1 MNATPAADATIHDY
15 FAPCTLGLEEV
26 VTQELGALRA
36 SAIEPRR
43 GGVAFRGDRRLG
55 YAANLWLRAAV
66 RVQQRVLDV
75 QAAGTEELYAAVSP
89 VEWERWLDVDGTL
102 AIDASVR
109 DSAIT
114 HSGFAGLTAKDA
126 ICDRFRRA
134 TGRRPSVDTV
144 APRLPIK
151 LVLQRDR
158 LQLYLN
164 LSGESLHKR
173 GWRPI
178 QVKSPLNEAIAAGLL
193 LATGWD
199 RKSALVDPLCGS
211 GTFVVEAACL
221 AADRAPGL
229 LRRFAFEQFPDFDA
243 RSWALLKGDAVE
255 RAQRSLPFPIIGS
268 DRHPGAIELARRSV
282 RAAQV
287 EGLVELRN
295 GDVEAFVPP
304 PPPFTL
310 VTNPPW
316 GERIGE
322 GEELR
327 ASWEALGHLL
337 HQRARGCTAWVLSGN
352 AELPRLLGL
361 KARRKFPVMDG
372 PIECR
377 FLRYDVFGGTAQ
389 EPSSSP
395 SPSSSAGPS
404 SPASPPPS
412 SSPPSPSSA

>member
-1 MNATPAADATIHDY
+1 MNDGAADAAATHDY
-15 FAPCTLGLEEV
+15 FAPCTLGLEAIVAE
-26 VTQELGALRA
+26 ELAALRA
-36 SAIEPRR
+36 SSIEPRR

-75 QAAGTEELYAAVSP
+75 PVRGKEELYAAVSS

-102 AIDASVR
+102 AIDGSVR
-109 DSAIT
+109 DSTIT
-114 HSGFAGLTAKDA
+114 HSGFAALTAKDA

-193 LATGWD
+193 LASGWD
-199 RKSALVDPLCGS
+199 RKSALVDPMCGS

-243 RSWALLKGDAVE
+243 RAWSILRADAGE
-255 RAQRSLPFPIIGS
+255 RAQRSLPFPILGA
-268 DRHPGAIELARRSV
+268 DRHPGAIELAKRSV

-287 EGLVELRN
+287 EGLVELRCC
-295 GDVEAFVPP
+295 DVETLEPP

-316 GERIGE
+316 GERLGE
-322 GEELR
+322 GEDLR

-337 HQRARGCTAWVLSGN
+337 HRRARGCTAWVLSGN

-377 FLRYDVFGGTAQ
+377 FLRYDVFTTAEADQ
-389 EPSSSP
+389 APSSPPSSSSP
-395 SPSSSAGPS
+395 SP
-404 SPASPPPS
+404 PA
-412 SSPPSPSSA
+412 SPSSA